1 MFCDEVLD
9 TIELIASGEVMLSPR
24 TMDHLASCRGCAA
37 ALESARRVDALLRSR
52 AAPTAPAQFSSRV
65 MTRMR
70 RARWRSEQWLDFG
83 FNVALA
89 LAGALVVL
97 GLWMVMRQSGL
108 ASVSRDAIEL
118 LGPGMM
124 LFVRR
129 VSPSLFLYTPARRPC
144 SARRSRVWWWA
155 ERDTAA
161 RGPGRAV
168 ARIISR
174 RPSGRRQERI
184 AGGPQSGG
192 VAHAAHAR
200 RGPSRTR

>member
-9 TIELIASGEVMLSPR
+9 TIELIASGELMLSPR

-37 ALESARRVDALLRSR
+37 ALESARRVDALLREPCGADGAGPVQFARDDPHAAR
-52 AAPTAPAQFSSRV
+52 AVAQ
-65 MTRMR
+65 
-70 RARWRSEQWLDFG
+70 RAVARLG

-129 VSPSLFLYTPARRPC
+129 ISPSLPSIRRRDGPARHG
-144 SARRSRVWWWA
+144 ARRLV
-155 ERDTAA
+155 
-161 RGPGRAV
+161 V
-168 ARIISR
+168 
-174 RPSGRRQERI
+174 
-184 AGGPQSGG
+184 GG
-192 VAHAAHAR
+192 A
-200 RGPSRTR
+200 